1 VRSGFVHQAKNMPD
15 LGKLIKRLKNTPEGY
30 IFNPWYQEDK
40 ENDRSGLCPGIR
52 RRQLEAYLSNRLISA
67 KYLLVAEALGYQGG
81 HFTGIAMTSERILLG
96 YHQHPNGLGPK
107 HVFTDLQPERTSHEK
122 LKKNG
127 MNEPT
132 ATIVWNTVLSQGID
146 PFSVVHWNALAW
158 HPYDPNR
165 GYLSNRTPTSAELR
179 SGERVL
185 GTFLDLFPSVRVLAV
200 GRKSESTL
208 ARMGVRAAVL
218 PHPAYGGAPEFRAK
232 MAEIVSGSL

>member
-1 VRSGFVHQAKNMPD
+1 MPD
-15 LGKLIKRLKNTPEGY
+15 TGKLLQQLKNTPAGHF
-30 IFNPWYQEDK
+30 FNPWFQTDRL
-40 ENDRSGLCPGIR
+40 NDRSVLCSDIR
-52 RRQLEAYLSNRLISA
+52 KRQLEAYLSDRLLSA

-96 YHQHPNGLGPK
+96 YHQQPNGLGPK
-107 HVFTDLQPERTSHEK
+107 HVFSDLKPERTSHEHFK
-122 LKKNG
+122 ING

-158 HPYDPNR
+158 HPYDPAR
-165 GYLSNRTPTSAELR
+165 GYLSNRTPTSAEFR

-185 GTFLDLFPSVRVLAV
+185 DTFLDLFPSVRVLAV

-208 ARMGVRAAVL
+208 ARMGVTATAL
-218 PHPAYGGAPEFRAK
+218 PHPAYGGAPKFRAK
-232 MAEIVSGSL
+232 MAEIVSGAV